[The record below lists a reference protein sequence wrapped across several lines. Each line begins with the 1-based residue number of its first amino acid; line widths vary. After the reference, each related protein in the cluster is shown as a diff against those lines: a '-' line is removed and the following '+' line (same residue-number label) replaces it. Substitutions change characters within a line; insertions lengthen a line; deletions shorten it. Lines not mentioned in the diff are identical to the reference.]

1 MVILGIDFGNR
12 RIGLAKSDPTGFLA
26 TGLETLVWNKDIDKP
41 VSHIGDLVKRYNVER
56 IVLGM
61 PRNMDG
67 SYGARAE
74 ETEKFADKLRENLD
88 IEIVMWDERLT
99 SSSAVR
105 TLHSQGRKSGSDK
118 GAVDR
123 AAACHILQSYLDSI

>member
-1 MVILGIDFGNR
+1 MITLGIDFGNR
-12 RIGLAKSDPTGFLA
+12 RIGLAKSDATGFLA
-26 TGLETLVWNKDIDKP
+26 SGLETYVWHGDIEKP
-41 VSHIGDLVKRYNVER
+41 VEHIASLVDEYKAGK

-67 SYGARAE
+67 SYGGRAK
-74 ETEKFADKLRENLD
+74 ETEKFAQKLRERLD

-99 SSSAVR
+99 SSSAIR
-105 TLHSQGRKSGSDK
+105 TLHSQGKKTGKDK
-118 GAVDR
+118 KAIDR